1 MKVMKMRFVKRR
13 SKFGNIHFATSKWHA
28 FSLQV
33 KWISELY
40 ITLSFNKAF
49 ETSRIRDGPLENLRG
64 GRGRSTKKIFV
75 QGKIK

>member
-1 MKVMKMRFVKRR
+1 MNVMKMRFVKE
-13 SKFGNIHFATSKWHA
+13 KVQIWQHDFATSKWHA

-49 ETSRIRDGPLENLRG
+49 ETSRITSENL
-64 GRGRSTKKIFV
+64 TDIHYV
-75 QGKIK
+75 ILEQGFFHLRYHPG